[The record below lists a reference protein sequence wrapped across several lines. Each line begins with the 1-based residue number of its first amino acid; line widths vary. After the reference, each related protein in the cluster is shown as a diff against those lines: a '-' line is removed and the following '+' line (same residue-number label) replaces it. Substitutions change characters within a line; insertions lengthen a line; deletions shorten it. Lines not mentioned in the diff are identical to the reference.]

1 MGRRGVRGLS
11 ACVTTHAAGQ
21 LVASDGPPLPLAPIE
36 NRGRAGTE
44 AKGTLVE
51 IPAVQKELALT
62 PAQKSGIRE
71 ARKEGIR
78 SEQATWEGYQ
88 DLFRALGPRPEPGA
102 MAEFNRSAQE
112 ALNDVGRRTEV
123 AMLKILD
130 HRHAVRLDQIH
141 LQVEGPVSFCRA
153 EVQKGLR
160 LDPKQVRTIE
170 AVVAHGIQ
178 RMVDSVSAV
187 AASVRAPAGP
197 YTPELSRTVYES
209 KPYQDAF
216 RKQGQ
221 IVRKARDDTLKAVTE
236 LMSKDQQ
243 KAYAAMLGKPFD
255 LTYLRSKMSTP

>member
-1 MGRRGVRGLS
+1 MGHRGVRAVGLRNDG
-11 ACVTTHAAGQ
+11 AAGQ
-21 LVASDGPPLPLAPIE
+21 PVASDGPPLPLAPMVIGE
-36 NRGRAGTE
+36 GLAPE
-44 AKGTLVE
+44 EKGTLVE
-51 IPAVQKELALT
+51 IPAVQEELALT
-62 PAQKSGIRE
+62 PAQKSRIRE

-88 DLFRALGPRPEPGA
+88 DRFRALGPRPAPGA

-123 AMLKILD
+123 AMLKVLD
-130 HRHAVRLDQIH
+130 HRQRTRLDQIH

-170 AVVAHGIQ
+170 AVVARSTQ
-178 RMVDSVSAV
+178 RMADSVSAV
-187 AASVRAPAGP
+187 AASVRAPTGP
-197 YTPELSRTVYES
+197 YTPERSRVVYES
-209 KPYQDAF
+209 KPYQDAI
-216 RKQGQ
+216 RKQGE
-221 IVRKARDDTLKAVTE
+221 IVRKARDDTLKAVMK

-243 KAYAAMLGKPFD
+243 TAHAAMLGKPFD